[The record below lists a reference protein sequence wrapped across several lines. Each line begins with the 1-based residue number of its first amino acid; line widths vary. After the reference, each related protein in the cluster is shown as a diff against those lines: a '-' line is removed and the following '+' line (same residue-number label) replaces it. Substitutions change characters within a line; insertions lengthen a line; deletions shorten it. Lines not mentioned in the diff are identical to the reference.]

1 VSRFRFVDDHQDL
14 YEVKRLCEL
23 TECSRSGYYA
33 WRNRPASAREVADAE
48 LLEEI
53 RTLHADSRGTY
64 GAPRVH
70 GQLRRRGHRLGCKRV
85 ARLMRANGL
94 KGAHVRRKRGRR
106 ANTAPG
112 PDLVQRQFRAERP
125 NQVWVADISE
135 FPTGEGKL
143 HVAGVRDLCHRG
155 MVGWAMGPRP
165 DADLVVDA
173 VVMALGRCTPDPDG
187 LVHHSDRGG
196 AYVSF
201 DFCTAVDL
209 AGLQISFGRTGDC
222 FDCEDPWCRRCSV
235 LRGSR
240 PSLSRVA

>member
-1 VSRFRFVDDHQDL
+1 
-14 YEVKRLCEL
+14 
-23 TECSRSGYYA
+23 
-33 WRNRPASAREVADAE
+33 
-48 LLEEI
+48 
-53 RTLHADSRGTY
+53 
-64 GAPRVH
+64 
-70 GQLRRRGHRLGCKRV
+70 
-85 ARLMRANGL
+85 M
-94 KGAHVRRKRGRR
+94 
-106 ANTAPG
+106 
-112 PDLVQRQFRAERP
+112 QRQFRAERP

-187 LVHHSDRGG
+187 LVHHTDRGG
-196 AYVSF
+196 ASVSF

-222 FDCEDPWCRRCSV
+222 FDNAAMETVWSIIKREITWI
-235 LRGSR
+235 RGSIWFDTR
-240 PSLSRVA
+240 DEARLYLFEFIEVFYNRQRHQTVLGHHTPAEFAATFSP